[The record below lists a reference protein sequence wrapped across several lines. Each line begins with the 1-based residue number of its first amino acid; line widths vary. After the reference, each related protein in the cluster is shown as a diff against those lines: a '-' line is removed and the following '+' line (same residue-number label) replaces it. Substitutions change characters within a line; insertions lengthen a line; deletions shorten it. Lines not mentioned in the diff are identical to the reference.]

1 MHTFAQLLISEVQKR
16 PVLWNRWD
24 ENYKNRVLVDKEWE
38 NVAVVLKKDTSKAHT
53 DGSCKTEDIAL
64 SPTSSGSAT
73 GKRRVVTSDSGHS
86 PLIRLVCRSL

>member
-38 NVAVVLKKDTSKAHT
+38 NVAVVLKKDSK
-53 DGSCKTEDIAL
+53 L
-64 SPTSSGSAT
+64 SKCTY
-73 GKRRVVTSDSGHS
+73 
-86 PLIRLVCRSL
+86 LIV